1 MIQVLKAMIVREI
14 QEHKVAFVYAPF
26 FVSIILCLVIA
37 SVYFGG
43 TNIQT
48 DQFNFSTEYYDEEI
62 RQAMQ
67 SVSSVSRI
75 DIVRTGLLV
84 LGFPILLTVGFGL
97 LAYSLSTFADE
108 RKDRSLIFWRSLPV
122 SDLTTVLSKVFTV
135 TLIVPLMVLPF
146 IILLQLVSMTSA
158 SIFFATNDIVS
169 FGWLWGSY
177 IFTDWFRII
186 FSLWAQSLW
195 SLPLFL
201 WLMLAGTYAARP
213 IAGAIVPPVILIV
226 LERII
231 FKTNLVLEFIE
242 NRIGFWSRA
251 DSFPKEYQELR
262 VVDVSDIFLLF
273 STQAFWIG
281 ILASVI
287 LVAGI
292 VYVRSSNSD
301 HAID

>member
-1 MIQVLKAMIVREI
+1 MIRVLKAMIVREI

-26 FVSIILCLVIA
+26 FVSFILCFVIA

-43 TNIQT
+43 TSIQT

-67 SVSSVSRI
+67 SVSSISRI

-122 SDLTTVLSKVFTV
+122 SDLTTVLSKVFVV
-135 TLIVPLMVLPF
+135 TLIVPLMVLPY
-146 IILLQLVSMTSA
+146 IILLQLVAMTSA
-158 SIFFATNDIVS
+158 SIFFATNEIVS

-177 IFTDWFRII
+177 IITDWFRII
-186 FSLWAQSLW
+186 FSLWAQALW

-226 LERII
+226 LEGVI

-242 NRIGFWSRA
+242 NRIGFWSRS

-262 VVDVSDIFLLF
+262 VVDITDILLLF
-273 STQAFWIG
+273 STQAFWVG

-292 VYVRSSNSD
+292 VYFRSSNSD

>member
-26 FVSIILCLVIA
+26 FVSFILCFVIA

-43 TNIQT
+43 TSIQT

-122 SDLTTVLSKVFTV
+122 SDLTTVLSKVFVV
-135 TLIVPLMVLPF
+135 TLIVPLMVLPY
-146 IILLQLVSMTSA
+146 IILLQLVAMTSA

-177 IFTDWFRII
+177 IITDWFRII
-186 FSLWAQSLW
+186 FSLWAQALW

-201 WLMLAGTYAARP
+201 WLMLAGTFAARP

-226 LERII
+226 LEGVI

-242 NRIGFWSRA
+242 NRIGFWSRS

-262 VVDVSDIFLLF
+262 VVDISDILLLF

-292 VYVRSSNSD
+292 VYFRSSNSD

>member
-135 TLIVPLMVLPF
+135 TLIVPLMVLPY

-177 IFTDWFRII
+177 IFTDWFRVI

-226 LERII
+226 LEGII

-262 VVDVSDIFLLF
+262 VVDVSDILLLF

>member
-1 MIQVLKAMIVREI
+1 MIQVFKAMIVREI

-26 FVSIILCLVIA
+26 FVSIILCFVIA

-108 RKDRSLIFWRSLPV
+108 RKDRSLIFWRSLPI
-122 SDLTTVLSKVFTV
+122 SDLTTVLSKVFIV
-135 TLIVPLMVLPF
+135 TLIVPLIVIPY
-146 IILLQLVSMTSA
+146 IILLQLVAMTSA

-177 IFTDWFRII
+177 IITDWFRII
-186 FSLWAQSLW
+186 FSLWAQALW

-226 LERII
+226 LEGVI

-242 NRIGFWSRA
+242 NRIGFWSRS
-251 DSFPKEYQELR
+251 DSFPKEYQEIR
-262 VVDVSDIFLLF
+262 VVDISDILLLF

>member
-1 MIQVLKAMIVREI
+1 MIKVLKAMIVREI

-135 TLIVPLMVLPF
+135 TLIVPLMVLPY

-169 FGWLWGSY
+169 FGWLWGPY
-177 IFTDWFRII
+177 ILTDWFRII

-226 LERII
+226 LEGII

-262 VVDVSDIFLLF
+262 VVDVSDILLLF

>member
-135 TLIVPLMVLPF
+135 TLIVPLMVLPY

-262 VVDVSDIFLLF
+262 VVDVPDIFLLF

-281 ILASVI
+281 ILASAI

>member
-26 FVSIILCLVIA
+26 FVSIILCFVIA

-43 TNIQT
+43 TSIQT

-67 SVSSVSRI
+67 SVSSISRI

-122 SDLTTVLSKVFTV
+122 SDLTTVLSKVFVV
-135 TLIVPLMVLPF
+135 TLIVPLMVLPY
-146 IILLQLVSMTSA
+146 IILLQLVAMTSA

-177 IFTDWFRII
+177 IITDWFRII
-186 FSLWAQSLW
+186 FSLWAQALW

-201 WLMLAGTYAARP
+201 WLMLAGTFAARP

-226 LERII
+226 LEGVI

-242 NRIGFWSRA
+242 NRIGFWSRS

-262 VVDVSDIFLLF
+262 VVDITDILLLF

-292 VYVRSSNSD
+292 VYFRSSNSD

>member
-281 ILASVI
+281 ILASAI

>member
-26 FVSIILCLVIA
+26 FVSIILCFVIA

-122 SDLTTVLSKVFTV
+122 SDLTTVLSKFFTV
-135 TLIVPLMVLPF
+135 TLIVPLMVLPY
-146 IILLQLVSMTSA
+146 IILLQLVAQTSA

-281 ILASVI
+281 ILASAI

-292 VYVRSSNSD
+292 VYVRSSNSN

>member
-26 FVSIILCLVIA
+26 FVSFILCFVIA

-43 TNIQT
+43 TSIQT

-67 SVSSVSRI
+67 SVSSISRI

-122 SDLTTVLSKVFTV
+122 SDLTTVLSKVFVV
-135 TLIVPLMVLPF
+135 TLIVPLIVLPY
-146 IILLQLVSMTSA
+146 IILLQLVAMTSA
-158 SIFFATNDIVS
+158 SIFFATNEIVS

-177 IFTDWFRII
+177 IITDWFRII
-186 FSLWAQSLW
+186 FSLWAQALW

-201 WLMLAGTYAARP
+201 WLMLAGTFAARP

-226 LERII
+226 LEGVI

-242 NRIGFWSRA
+242 NRIGFWSRS

-262 VVDVSDIFLLF
+262 VVDITDILLLF

-292 VYVRSSNSD
+292 VYFRSSNSD

>member
-26 FVSIILCLVIA
+26 FVSIILCFVIA

-122 SDLTTVLSKVFTV
+122 SDLTTVLSKVFVV
-135 TLIVPLMVLPF
+135 TLIVPLMVLPY
-146 IILLQLVSMTSA
+146 IILLQLVAMTSA

-177 IFTDWFRII
+177 IITDWFRII
-186 FSLWAQSLW
+186 FSLWAQALW

-201 WLMLAGTYAARP
+201 WLMLAGTFAARP

-226 LERII
+226 LEGVI

-242 NRIGFWSRA
+242 NRIGFWSRS

-262 VVDVSDIFLLF
+262 VVDITDILLLF

-292 VYVRSSNSD
+292 VYFRSSNSD

>member
-1 MIQVLKAMIVREI
+1 MIQTLKAMIVREI

-26 FVSIILCLVIA
+26 FVSFILCFVIA

-43 TNIQT
+43 TSIQT

-67 SVSSVSRI
+67 SVSSISRI

-122 SDLTTVLSKVFTV
+122 SDLTTVLSKVFVV
-135 TLIVPLMVLPF
+135 TLIVPLMVLPY
-146 IILLQLVSMTSA
+146 IILLQLVAMTSA

-177 IFTDWFRII
+177 IITDWFRII
-186 FSLWAQSLW
+186 FSLWAQALW

-201 WLMLAGTYAARP
+201 WLMLAGTFAARP

-226 LERII
+226 LEGVI

-242 NRIGFWSRA
+242 NRIGFWSRS

-262 VVDVSDIFLLF
+262 VVDITDILLLF

-292 VYVRSSNSD
+292 VYFRSSNSD

>member
-26 FVSIILCLVIA
+26 FVSFILCFVIA

-43 TNIQT
+43 TSIQT

-67 SVSSVSRI
+67 SVSSISRI

-122 SDLTTVLSKVFTV
+122 SDLTTVLSKVFVV
-135 TLIVPLMVLPF
+135 TLIVPLMVLPY
-146 IILLQLVSMTSA
+146 IILLQLVAMTSA

-169 FGWLWGSY
+169 FSWLWGSY
-177 IFTDWFRII
+177 IITDWFRII
-186 FSLWAQSLW
+186 FSLWAQALW

-201 WLMLAGTYAARP
+201 WLMLAGTFAARP

-226 LERII
+226 LEGVI

-242 NRIGFWSRA
+242 NRIGFWSRS
-251 DSFPKEYQELR
+251 DSFPKEYQEIR
-262 VVDVSDIFLLF
+262 VVDISDILLLF

>member
-1 MIQVLKAMIVREI
+1 MIQVLKAMIIREI

-26 FVSIILCLVIA
+26 FVSFILCFVIA

-43 TNIQT
+43 TSIQT

-67 SVSSVSRI
+67 SVSSISRI

-122 SDLTTVLSKVFTV
+122 SDLTTVLSKVFVV
-135 TLIVPLMVLPF
+135 TLIVPLMVLPY
-146 IILLQLVSMTSA
+146 IILLQLVAMTSA

-177 IFTDWFRII
+177 IITDWFRII
-186 FSLWAQSLW
+186 FSLWAQALW

-201 WLMLAGTYAARP
+201 WLMLAGTFAARP

-226 LERII
+226 LEGVI

-242 NRIGFWSRA
+242 NRIGFWSRS

-262 VVDVSDIFLLF
+262 VVDITDILLLF

-292 VYVRSSNSD
+292 VYFRSSNSD

>member
-1 MIQVLKAMIVREI
+1 MIQVLKARIVREI

-26 FVSIILCLVIA
+26 FVSFILCFVIA

-43 TNIQT
+43 TSIQT

-67 SVSSVSRI
+67 SVSSISRI

-122 SDLTTVLSKVFTV
+122 SDLTTVLSKVFVV
-135 TLIVPLMVLPF
+135 TLIVPLMVLPY
-146 IILLQLVSMTSA
+146 IILLQLVAMTSA

-169 FGWLWGSY
+169 FSWLWGSY
-177 IFTDWFRII
+177 IITDWFRII
-186 FSLWAQSLW
+186 FSLWAQALW

-201 WLMLAGTYAARP
+201 WLMLAGTFAARP

-226 LERII
+226 LEGVI

-242 NRIGFWSRA
+242 NRIGFWSRS

-262 VVDVSDIFLLF
+262 VVDISDILLLF

-292 VYVRSSNSD
+292 VYFRSSNSD

>member
-1 MIQVLKAMIVREI
+1 MIKVLKAMIVREI

-26 FVSIILCLVIA
+26 FVSIILCFVIA

-122 SDLTTVLSKVFTV
+122 SDLTTVLSKVFIV
-135 TLIVPLMVLPF
+135 TLIVPLMVIPY

-169 FGWLWGSY
+169 FSWLWGSY
-177 IFTDWFRII
+177 IITDWFRII
-186 FSLWAQSLW
+186 FSLWAQALW

-226 LERII
+226 LEGVI

-242 NRIGFWSRA
+242 NRIGFWSRS
-251 DSFPKEYQELR
+251 DSFPKEYQEIR
-262 VVDVSDIFLLF
+262 VVDISDILLLF

>member
-135 TLIVPLMVLPF
+135 TLIVPLMVLPY

>member
-26 FVSIILCLVIA
+26 FVSFILCFVIA

-43 TNIQT
+43 TSIQT

-122 SDLTTVLSKVFTV
+122 SDLTTVLSKVFVV
-135 TLIVPLMVLPF
+135 TLIVPLMVLPY
-146 IILLQLVSMTSA
+146 IILLQLVAMTSA

-177 IFTDWFRII
+177 IITDWFRII
-186 FSLWAQSLW
+186 FSLWAQALW

-201 WLMLAGTYAARP
+201 WLMLAGTFAARP

-226 LERII
+226 LEGVI

-242 NRIGFWSRA
+242 NRIGFWSRS

-262 VVDVSDIFLLF
+262 VVDITDILLLF
-273 STQAFWIG
+273 STQAFWVG

-292 VYVRSSNSD
+292 VYFRSSNSD

>member
-26 FVSIILCLVIA
+26 FVSIILCFVIA

-48 DQFNFSTEYYDEEI
+48 DEFNFSTEYYDEEI

-122 SDLTTVLSKVFTV
+122 SDLTTVLSKVFIV
-135 TLIVPLMVLPF
+135 TLIVPLMVIPY
-146 IILLQLVSMTSA
+146 IILLQLVAMTSA

-177 IFTDWFRII
+177 IITDWFRII
-186 FSLWAQSLW
+186 FSLWAQALW

-226 LERII
+226 LEGVI

-242 NRIGFWSRA
+242 NRIGFWSRS
-251 DSFPKEYQELR
+251 DSFPKEYQEIR
-262 VVDVSDIFLLF
+262 VVDISDILLLF

>member
-26 FVSIILCLVIA
+26 FVSIILCFVIA

-122 SDLTTVLSKVFTV
+122 SDLTTVLSKVFIV
-135 TLIVPLMVLPF
+135 TLIVPLMVIPY
-146 IILLQLVSMTSA
+146 IILLQLVAMTSA

-177 IFTDWFRII
+177 IITDWFRII
-186 FSLWAQSLW
+186 FSLWAQALW

-226 LERII
+226 LEGVI

-242 NRIGFWSRA
+242 NRIGFWSRS
-251 DSFPKEYQELR
+251 DSFPKEYQEIR
-262 VVDVSDIFLLF
+262 VVDISDILLLF

-287 LVAGI
+287 LVVGI

>member
-26 FVSIILCLVIA
+26 FVSFILCFVIA

-43 TNIQT
+43 TSIQT

-67 SVSSVSRI
+67 SVSSISRI

-122 SDLTTVLSKVFTV
+122 SDLTTVLSKVFVV
-135 TLIVPLMVLPF
+135 TLIVPLMVLPY
-146 IILLQLVSMTSA
+146 IILLQLVAMTSA

-169 FGWLWGSY
+169 FSWLWGSY
-177 IFTDWFRII
+177 IITDWFRII
-186 FSLWAQSLW
+186 FSLWAQALW

-201 WLMLAGTYAARP
+201 WLMLAGTFAGRP

-226 LERII
+226 LEGVI

-242 NRIGFWSRA
+242 NRIGFWSRS

-262 VVDVSDIFLLF
+262 VVDITDILLLF

-292 VYVRSSNSD
+292 VYFRSSNSD

>member
-26 FVSIILCLVIA
+26 FVSIILCFVIA

-122 SDLTTVLSKVFTV
+122 SDLTTVLSKVFIV
-135 TLIVPLMVLPF
+135 TLIVPLMVIPY
-146 IILLQLVSMTSA
+146 IILLQLVAMTSA

-177 IFTDWFRII
+177 IITDWFRII
-186 FSLWAQSLW
+186 FSLWAQALW

-226 LERII
+226 LEGVI

-242 NRIGFWSRA
+242 NRIGFWSRS
-251 DSFPKEYQELR
+251 DSFPKEYQEIR
-262 VVDVSDIFLLF
+262 VVDISDILLLF
-273 STQAFWIG
+273 FTQAFWIG
-281 ILASVI
+281 IFASVI

>member
-26 FVSIILCLVIA
+26 FVSFILCFVIA

-43 TNIQT
+43 TSIQT

-122 SDLTTVLSKVFTV
+122 SDLTTVLSKVFVV
-135 TLIVPLMVLPF
+135 TLIVPLMVLPY
-146 IILLQLVSMTSA
+146 IILLQLVAMTSA

-177 IFTDWFRII
+177 IITDWFRII
-186 FSLWAQSLW
+186 FSLWAQALW

-201 WLMLAGTYAARP
+201 WLMLAGTFAARP

-226 LERII
+226 LEGVIL
-231 FKTNLVLEFIE
+231 KTNLVLEFIE
-242 NRIGFWSRA
+242 NRIGFWSRS

-262 VVDVSDIFLLF
+262 VVDITDILLLF

-292 VYVRSSNSD
+292 VYFRSSNSD

>member
-1 MIQVLKAMIVREI
+1 MIQVLKTMIVREI

-26 FVSIILCLVIA
+26 FVSIILCFVIA

-122 SDLTTVLSKVFTV
+122 SDLTTVLSKVFIV
-135 TLIVPLMVLPF
+135 TLIVPLMVIPY
-146 IILLQLVSMTSA
+146 IILLQLVAMTSA

-169 FGWLWGSY
+169 FSWLWGSY
-177 IFTDWFRII
+177 IITDWFRII
-186 FSLWAQSLW
+186 FSLWAQALW

-226 LERII
+226 LEGVI

-242 NRIGFWSRA
+242 NRIGFWSRS
-251 DSFPKEYQELR
+251 DSFPKEYQEIR
-262 VVDVSDIFLLF
+262 VVDISDILLLF

-281 ILASVI
+281 IVASVI

>member
-122 SDLTTVLSKVFTV
+122 SDLTTVLSKVFIV
-135 TLIVPLMVLPF
+135 TLIVPLMVIPY
-146 IILLQLVSMTSA
+146 IILLQLVAMTSA

-177 IFTDWFRII
+177 IITDWFRII
-186 FSLWAQSLW
+186 FSLWAQALW

-226 LERII
+226 LEGVI

-242 NRIGFWSRA
+242 NRIGFWSRS
-251 DSFPKEYQELR
+251 DSFPKEYQEIR
-262 VVDVSDIFLLF
+262 VVDISDILLLF

-287 LVAGI
+287 LIAGI

>member
-135 TLIVPLMVLPF
+135 TLIVPLMVLPY

-281 ILASVI
+281 ILASAI

-301 HAID
+301 HAMD

>member
-135 TLIVPLMVLPF
+135 TLIVPLMVLPY

-226 LERII
+226 LEGII

-281 ILASVI
+281 ILASAI

>member
-135 TLIVPLMVLPF
+135 TLIVPLMALPY

>member
-1 MIQVLKAMIVREI
+1 MIQVLKAMTVREI

-67 SVSSVSRI
+67 SVSSISRI

-122 SDLTTVLSKVFTV
+122 SDLTTVLSKVFVV
-135 TLIVPLMVLPF
+135 TLIVPLMVLPY
-146 IILLQLVSMTSA
+146 IILLQLVAMTSA

-169 FGWLWGSY
+169 FSWLWGSY
-177 IFTDWFRII
+177 IITDWFRII
-186 FSLWAQSLW
+186 FSLWAQALW

-201 WLMLAGTYAARP
+201 WLMLAGTFAARP

-226 LERII
+226 LEGVI

-242 NRIGFWSRA
+242 NRIGFWSRS

-262 VVDVSDIFLLF
+262 VVDITDILLLF

-292 VYVRSSNSD
+292 VYFRSSNSD

>member
-26 FVSIILCLVIA
+26 FVSIILCFVIA

-84 LGFPILLTVGFGL
+84 LGFPILLTVGFGV

-122 SDLTTVLSKVFTV
+122 SDLTTVLSKVFIV
-135 TLIVPLMVLPF
+135 TLIVPLIVIPY
-146 IILLQLVSMTSA
+146 IILLQLVAMTSA

-177 IFTDWFRII
+177 IITDWFRII
-186 FSLWAQSLW
+186 FSLWAQALW

-226 LERII
+226 LEGVI

-242 NRIGFWSRA
+242 NRIGFWSRS
-251 DSFPKEYQELR
+251 DSFPKEYQEIR
-262 VVDVSDIFLLF
+262 VVDISDILLLF

-281 ILASVI
+281 IFASVI

>member
-1 MIQVLKAMIVREI
+1 MIQILKAMIVREI

-26 FVSIILCLVIA
+26 FVSFILCFVIA

-43 TNIQT
+43 TSIQT

-122 SDLTTVLSKVFTV
+122 SDLTTVLSKVFVV
-135 TLIVPLMVLPF
+135 TLIVPLMVLPY
-146 IILLQLVSMTSA
+146 IILLQLVAMTSA
-158 SIFFATNDIVS
+158 SIFFAANDIVS

-177 IFTDWFRII
+177 IITDWFRII
-186 FSLWAQSLW
+186 FSLWAQALW

-201 WLMLAGTYAARP
+201 WLMLAGTFAARP

-226 LERII
+226 LEGLI

-242 NRIGFWSRA
+242 NRIGFWSRS

-262 VVDVSDIFLLF
+262 VVDITDILLLF

-292 VYVRSSNSD
+292 VYFRSSNSD

>member
-1 MIQVLKAMIVREI
+1 MIKVLKAMIVREI

-26 FVSIILCLVIA
+26 FVSIILCFVIA

-122 SDLTTVLSKVFTV
+122 SDLTTVLSKVFIV
-135 TLIVPLMVLPF
+135 TLIVPLMVIPY

-177 IFTDWFRII
+177 IITDWFRII
-186 FSLWAQSLW
+186 FSLWAQALW

-201 WLMLAGTYAARP
+201 WLMLAGTYATRP
-213 IAGAIVPPVILIV
+213 IAGAIVPPVILVV
-226 LERII
+226 LEGVI

-242 NRIGFWSRA
+242 NRIGFWSRS
-251 DSFPKEYQELR
+251 DSFPKEYQEIR
-262 VVDVSDIFLLF
+262 VVDISDILLLF

>member
-135 TLIVPLMVLPF
+135 TLIVPLMILPY

-226 LERII
+226 LEGII

-262 VVDVSDIFLLF
+262 VVDVSDILLLF

>member
-1 MIQVLKAMIVREI
+1 MIQVFKAMIVREI

-26 FVSIILCLVIA
+26 FVSIILCFVIA

-122 SDLTTVLSKVFTV
+122 SDLTTVLSKVFIV
-135 TLIVPLMVLPF
+135 TLIVPLIVLPY
-146 IILLQLVSMTSA
+146 IILLQLVAMTSA

-177 IFTDWFRII
+177 IITDWFRII

-195 SLPLFL
+195 SLPLLL

-226 LERII
+226 LEGVI

-242 NRIGFWSRA
+242 NRIGFWSRS
-251 DSFPKEYQELR
+251 DSFPKEYQEIR
-262 VVDVSDIFLLF
+262 VVDISDILLLF

>member
-26 FVSIILCLVIA
+26 FVSFILCFVIA

-43 TNIQT
+43 TSIQT

-67 SVSSVSRI
+67 SVSSISRI

-122 SDLTTVLSKVFTV
+122 SDLTTVLSKVFVV
-135 TLIVPLMVLPF
+135 TLIVPLMVLPYV
-146 IILLQLVSMTSA
+146 ILLQLVAMTSA

-169 FGWLWGSY
+169 FSWLWGSY
-177 IFTDWFRII
+177 IITDWFRII
-186 FSLWAQSLW
+186 FSLWAQALW

-201 WLMLAGTYAARP
+201 WLMLAGTFAARP

-226 LERII
+226 LEGVI

-242 NRIGFWSRA
+242 NRIGFWSRS

-262 VVDVSDIFLLF
+262 VVDITDILLLF

-292 VYVRSSNSD
+292 VYFRSSNSD